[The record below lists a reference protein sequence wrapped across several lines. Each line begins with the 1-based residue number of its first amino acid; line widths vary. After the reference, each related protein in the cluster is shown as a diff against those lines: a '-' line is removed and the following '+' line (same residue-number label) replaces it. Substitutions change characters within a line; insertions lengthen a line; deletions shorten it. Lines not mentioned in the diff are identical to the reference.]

1 MASKRFEIRTEPHE
15 AHIGNDTLLFEPEV
29 EGAVFAQAYAEVR
42 ELQLKVQSLKAQK
55 GNSQKPAKAETIN
68 PAVLTD
74 LSLGMRAFV
83 RSFLLPE
90 STPLYDAMRLP
101 DRVLGE
107 LMQFAAELY
116 GGGSG
121 NPDAAGGTST
131 G

>member
-1 MASKRFEIRTEPHE
+1 MATKRFEIRTEPHE

-42 ELQLKVQSLKAQK
+42 SLQLKVQALKGQK
-55 GNSQKPAKAETIN
+55 ASSQKPAKAESID
-68 PAVLTD
+68 PDVLVD
-74 LSLGMRAFV
+74 LSRGMRAFV
-83 RSFLLPE
+83 RSFLMPE
-90 STPLYDAMRLP
+90 STPVYDAMRLP

-121 NPDAAGGTST
+121 NPDAAGGTSS